1 MNVHA
6 RGCRA
11 QRSGFTLVELLV
23 VIAIIALLVSLLL
36 PALAGARDAAKAVQC
51 LTNLRTAGQAI
62 VMYQNDNGGS
72 FPVSS
77 HTTGSISDGSSWI
90 TSLEAHGVTEA
101 MRKCPMDP
109 ARAVRVSSYL
119 TNDHFEPLVPGID
132 YNPFTGR
139 TLPGGRRIAYT
150 RIFQIPAPS
159 ETVYAAEAAGE
170 GAVDHLHSI
179 GWTSAADIPAW
190 IAVER
195 HRGGANYL
203 FADGHATAI
212 SWARL
217 RAAFSP
223 ETSLLFDPETHR

>member
-1 MNVHA
+1 MSVHA
-6 RGCRA
+6 QRDCAHRG
-11 QRSGFTLVELLV
+11 GFTLVELLV
-23 VIAIIALLVSLLL
+23 VVAIVALLVAILL
-36 PALAGARDAAKAVQC
+36 PALAGAREAAKAVQC
-51 LTNLRTAGQAI
+51 LSNLRTAGQAV
-62 VMYQNDNGGS
+62 VMYQNDNDGH

-77 HTTGSISDGSSWI
+77 HTTGSLADESSWI
-90 TSLEAHGVTEA
+90 VSLEEHGVTEP
-101 MRKCPMDP
+101 MRKCPVDP
-109 ARAVRVSSYL
+109 ARAERVSSYV

-150 RIFQIPAPS
+150 RVFHVPAPS

-179 GWTSAADIPAW
+179 GWTSAAEIPAW

-203 FADGHATAI
+203 FADGHAAAMA
-212 SWARL
+212 WARL
-217 RAAFSP
+217 RTEFSP
-223 ETSLLFDPETHR
+223 ESLLFNPETHR